1 MWMGQQATS
10 YDSVTDGFVTW
21 NAY

>member
-1 MWMGQQATS
+1 MGQQATS